1 MHPVREAVPPALASV
16 LRRQPLSPGKVA
28 FAWRVAVGVQMA
40 RATHPRLTET
50 GALVVDASGEH
61 WARETIRSMPQ
72 ILARLETLLGPDV
85 VRRVEV
91 RAAQALD
98 RQPPP

>member
-1 MHPVREAVPPALASV
+1 MHPVRDAVSPALASV

-28 FAWRVAVGVQMA
+28 FAWRVAVGLPMA

-50 GALVVDASGEH
+50 GALVVEAAGEH
-61 WARETIRSMPQ
+61 WARETVRSVPQ
-72 ILARLETLLGPDV
+72 ILPRLEALLGPEV

-91 RAAQALD
+91 RAKALE
-98 RQPPP
+98 RQPRP